1 MEVILIAFSFIT
13 VIIAMSCYFKSNQC
27 AESIR
32 FDSNNPIGLY
42 WLLAVV
48 SSALAL
54 FTAVTALGVYEGTLA
69 WLSIHTLI
77 LVPVLLFSPFKLS
90 QDKPQ

>member
-1 MEVILIAFSFIT
+1 MEVLLIAFSFVT
-13 VIIAMSCYFKSNQC
+13 VVIAMSCYCKSNQC
-27 AESIR
+27 AESVR
-32 FDSNNPIGLY
+32 LDRNSPIGLY

-77 LVPVLLFSPFKLS
+77 LVPILLFSPFNLS
-90 QDKPQ
+90 QDDKQ